1 MQEFLNHPAVQAG
14 VAPFVAALVAALL
27 FRPLKLSGLAIAAGF
42 AVAVYLIA
50 GFEFTPLSTIR
61 KIFLV
66 GLLSPI
72 AGIAIDLLGKRVR
85 AMHWIVGTLCGA
97 LTVWVFFAVLKQKQG
112 AVPWLMGGGVALFV
126 AWLSGSMVALRA
138 DAPRA
143 GAAALMLGLGVGV
156 CAVLGASASFGQ
168 YGIAL
173 AASSGAYLLAMV
185 MLRPGMPGGATLALP
200 AALIA
205 GLLAA
210 GTLILASLPWA
221 ALAAFALIPW
231 FARLPAPDKAPAWI
245 KAGLFSVYALVPA
258 IVACALAWHAAT
270 AAPS

>member
-1 MQEFLNHPAVQAG
+1 MQEFLSHPAVQAG

-27 FRPLKLSGLAIAAGF
+27 FRPFKLSGLAIVAGF

-72 AGIAIDLLGKRVR
+72 AGIAIDLLGKRAR
-85 AMHWIVGTLCGA
+85 SSHWIVGVLCGA
-97 LTVWVFFAVLKQKQG
+97 LTVWVFFAVLKQKEG
-112 AVPWLMGGGVALFV
+112 AVPWLMGGGIALFV
-126 AWLSGSMVALRA
+126 AWLAGSMVALKS
-138 DAPRA
+138 DAPRS
-143 GAAALMLGLGVGV
+143 GAAALMLGLGVGI

-173 AASSGAYLLAMV
+173 AASSGAYLLV
-185 MLRPGMPGGATLALP
+185 LVTLRPGTAGGATLALP

-205 GLLAA
+205 GLLAT
-210 GTLILASLPWA
+210 GTLVLASLPWT
-221 ALAAFALIPW
+221 ALAAFALVPW
-231 FARLPAPDKAPAWI
+231 FARLPAPEKAPVWI
-245 KAGLFSVYALVPA
+245 KSGIFCVYALVPA
-258 IVACALAWHAAT
+258 AIACALSWQAAT
-270 AAPS
+270 AASS